1 MNIHSTDYIGSL
13 GLYPIEEIITN
24 TSNNLINYTNNSS
37 NLLTTQIN
45 TTSNNL
51 ADHINTTS
59 NNLADHINTEILRI
73 DNDKEDKFTPLTPL
87 LVLAS
92 DASGNVSTTTTT
104 STELGTFSGTL
115 ATHGTAITALETQI
129 NITPH
134 PLVAGIPVLDVMPF
148 YQLVGTT
155 AITST
160 TNAGAIALLVLG
172 KLDKTIISH
181 ISAPFIS
188 PMYIDNFGYL
198 QIELSDD
205 LDYFPETGEVGL
217 SSTFKDSKLDSS
229 IVENVLLRLP
239 PYKSPLY
246 IDLVGYLQIAT
257 NNDLDYDPL
266 TGEVGL
272 STTFKDSKENTINLG
287 ATQFALIN
295 NTSGKVDKST
305 ITKVELETLTGIGTT
320 SIATQFIYSSNYT
333 DRTSNLIMTDINGRI
348 LINTSNYTD
357 RMSNIIMTD
366 VNQKFIYS
374 SNYTD
379 RTSNLIMTDVNTK
392 FIHSS
397 NYTDRTSNLIMTDVN
412 QKFIH
417 SSNYT
422 DRTSNLIMTDVNQK
436 FIYSSNYTDRTSNL
450 IMTDVN
456 TKFIHSSNYTDR
468 TSNLIMTDV
477 NQKFVHSSNY
487 TDRTSNLIMTD
498 VNQKFVHS
506 SNYTNRTSNLIM
518 TDVNTKLNNKANNG
532 GYTTNSVVI
541 TDGSGNITTT
551 ATLPVIE
558 GGTGKTS
565 MTANRLLGCLG
576 TANQYNE
583 IELGSTLTFSG
594 NTLNATGG
602 GTPSQWTTVNTN
614 DIHYSLGN
622 VGINTN
628 ASISSKLTIN
638 PIVVDRN
645 NFNHSEAPLTI
656 TNPTGTGT
664 AILNDPKSVLHLC
677 RQGTNAQAFGAK
689 ASLKL
694 CRWENNAVNS
704 RSRLDITLSHASYDD
719 VNVMSMRSD
728 GNVGIGTTNPITKL
742 DVGGI
747 IKGVGVSISG
757 INDTLSTIE
766 QNIINGTVGNISS
779 VFGGDNYISSY
790 WGLSIYLNQGGSGDN
805 AGDATRTKIAGTSS
819 FTINTRSSTSTTSYD
834 KTLFVV
840 RNSGN
845 VGIGT
850 TNPETNLHVQGKCC
864 VDTLGVGLPANGT
877 YGGNNG
883 TRLVLWKG
891 DANSCPYA
899 LGITNNTLWYGVPGG
914 QAHRWYKGT
923 TNVMSY
929 ETNDRFWI
937 YFPSAQGGWQNF
949 DITPTSLWGDGLT
962 TASDQAGTKYTTM
975 RNMMFQNPHIVPQNV
990 GGNAIIR
997 YGRAG
1002 GIQSGNYW
1010 DGGVL
1015 TNGNFYIASN
1025 NSTTNGI
1032 QVNSS
1037 GNLTVA
1043 GTASFKFPNDS
1054 WMVSAE
1060 GMQRFFFQNLGTTYY
1075 RTNNQHIWRSGDDVD
1090 LMVLS
1095 NSISGTT
1102 LKGFLQTYVLQCYEW
1117 QLFTQSTYI
1126 WVMKY
1131 IYYNAVNS
1139 DLGFYYG
1146 VSTISLKAKVSFNGN
1161 GGYTNFTGSHRNISD
1176 DKKLYS
1182 KDYKGYIVRS
1192 TGKYKNLNSKYHR
1205 DSIKENIIMDDALPI
1220 VDLTS
1225 KAYDKSCWGV
1235 ISSYED
1241 TSNTVRDYDQGHFV
1255 SCMDI
1260 EGGDYRLKING
1271 CGEGSIWVSDYNN
1284 VLENGD
1290 YITTSPIA
1298 GIGMKQ
1304 DDDFLHTYTVAKIT
1318 MDCDFNPQLI
1328 PVQVIKQEEY
1338 TVWNTSNIQNVY
1350 DSSNIDSNTSNIT
1363 IMTSNIMTS
1372 NVLDENGYPVYEYKL
1387 DESSNI
1393 VYDYEYDMKYIK
1405 LDGEIVDKEYYLN
1418 NSNVY
1423 RLAFCGCSYKCS

>member
-51 ADHINTTS
+51 ADHINDTSNLLATQINTTS

-205 LDYFPETGEVGL
+205 LDYFPATGEVGL

-272 STTFKDSKENTINLG
+272 STTFKDSKENTINLA

-333 DRTSNLIMTDINGRI
+333 DKTSNLIMTDINGRI

-379 RTSNLIMTDVNTK
+379 RTSNLIMTDVN
-392 FIHSS
+392 
-397 NYTDRTSNLIMTDVN
+397 
-412 QKFIH
+412 QKFIY

-436 FIYSSNYTDRTSNL
+436 FIYSSNYTDRMSNI

-456 TKFIHSSNYTDR
+456 QKFIYSSNYTDR

-477 NQKFVHSSNY
+477 NTKFVHSSNY

-677 RQGTNAQAFGAK
+677 RQGTNAEAFGAK

-728 GNVGIGTTNPITKL
+728 GNVGIGTL
-742 DVGGI
+742 
-747 IKGVGVSISG
+747 
-757 INDTLSTIE
+757 
-766 QNIINGTVGNISS
+766 
-779 VFGGDNYISSY
+779 
-790 WGLSIYLNQGGSGDN
+790 
-805 AGDATRTKIAGTSS
+805 
-819 FTINTRSSTSTTSYD
+819 
-834 KTLFVV
+834 
-840 RNSGN
+840 
-845 VGIGT
+845 
-850 TNPETNLHVQGKCC
+850 NPETNLHVQGKCC
-864 VDTLGVGLPANGT
+864 VDTVAIGTPANGV

-883 TRLVLWKG
+883 TRLILWKG
-891 DANSCPYA
+891 TNESCPYA
-899 LGITNNTLWYGVPGG
+899 LGINAGTLWYGVPAGTS
-914 QAHRWYKGT
+914 HRWYKGT

-962 TASDQAGTKYTTM
+962 TASDQAGIKYTTI
-975 RNMMFQNPHIVPQNV
+975 RNMMFQSPHIVPQSV

-1025 NSTTNGI
+1025 GSTTNGI

-1037 GNLTVA
+1037 GNLTVS

-1060 GMQRFFFQNLGTTYY
+1060 GMQRFFFQNLGNTYY
-1075 RTNNQHIWRSGDDVD
+1075 RTNNQHIWRSGNDVD

-1095 NSISGTT
+1095 NSIFGTT
-1102 LKGFLQTYVLQCYEW
+1102 LKGLLQTYTIQSYEW

-1131 IYYNAVNS
+1131 IYYDTVNS

-1146 VSTISLKAKVSFNGN
+1146 VSTATLKAKVSFNGN

-1220 VDLTS
+1220 VELTS

-1318 MDCDFNPQLI
+1318 MDCDFNPKWI
-1328 PVQVIKQEEY
+1328 PIEVIKQEEY
-1338 TVWNTSNIQNVY
+1338 IVWNTSNIQNVY

-1418 NSNVY
+1418 NSAEGTLRNVY
-1423 RLAFCGCSYKCS
+1423 RMAFCGCSYKCS